1 MKTWPTNGD
10 ERPGQ
15 EPASPRK
22 LLAQTLRD
30 LADDPSDLGALL
42 RGLAL
47 ALQIAS
53 TEWSVDGRREVWN
66 YKEREAYR
74 SRVTWEAWIL
84 HRKFPHRRDLK

>member
-1 MKTWPTNGD
+1 LKTWPTNGD

-15 EPASPRK
+15 EPASPRE

-53 TEWSVDGRREVWN
+53 TEYSVDRREVWN
-66 YKEREAYR
+66 YQEREAYR

-84 HRKFPHRRDLK
+84 HRKFPHGRDLK